1 MLGYF
6 SGENKTKNKDIK
18 QNKVKKTLLDKKNL
32 AFIDLCN
39 CMTREH
45 HAYDAS
51 GEEKGSRQDQGG
63 GIKWTDWGGEL
74 NRIG

>member
-63 GIKWTDWGGEL
+63 ELNGPTGGGGIK
-74 NRIG
+74 